1 MYTFLLKNKLC
12 FLNFPVLID
21 VANIA
26 DGNTKKNRFIYIY
39 IKRVLLNHMCKGQED
54 RWKQRKLKTQHSA
67 MEKKHKTRKNKDE
80 MQHSL
85 NTRLPES
92 HDENI
97 KKKNSKVETQNMDIN
112 TKLEDALAYYA
123 RDVL

>member
-1 MYTFLLKNKLC
+1 MINKQIIYNSLPSLDFIMNLK
-12 FLNFPVLID
+12 VLKD
-21 VANIA
+21 E
-26 DGNTKKNRFIYIY
+26 KKNRFIYIY